1 MKAGRAGTVYLVG
14 AGPGDPGLLTQRG
27 LELLRSADAV
37 LYDRLVDQRILSF
50 ASDRAEVIF
59 VGKRPHGESGAQE
72 GIAAEMV
79 RRARLGQTVV
89 RLKGGDPFVFG
100 RGGEEAQ
107 ALARADIP
115 FEVVP
120 GITSAIAVPA
130 YAGIPVTHR
139 EVASSFTVVSG
150 SEDPGKEESLVDWKA
165 LAAGGGTLVLLMGW
179 ESLGGICKTLKE
191 NGMPADTPA
200 ALIQWGTR
208 PGQRVVE
215 GTLDTVLD
223 LGKEAGLEPPIV
235 AVFGPAVALR
245 SEIRWFDNRPLS
257 GKRIMVTRARTQIS
271 ATADLLSREGA
282 EVIELPS
289 IRIVPP
295 DDATPVKRAAQSLAS
310 YSWVVFT
317 SVNGVDAFW
326 EAIREVGLDSRA
338 FAGVKVAAI
347 GPATAESLARHGIHA
362 DRMPSEYISESVVE
376 SLQEHIEPGDRVLLP
391 RAAEGRNALVEGLQK
406 LGAEVEHVV
415 TYKTLA
421 SEESKHEALALLKQG
436 EIDAVTFTS
445 SSTVSSLVSI
455 LDGDIALLQKPAI
468 ACIGPVTATTAA
480 GLGLKV
486 AVQAREYTIAGL
498 VEALK
503 EHFSSRVQS
512 G

>member
-1 MKAGRAGTVYLVG
+1 MKAARPGTVYLVG
-14 AGPGDPGLLTQRG
+14 AGPGDPGLLTLRG

-50 ASDRAEVIF
+50 TSDRTEVIF
-59 VGKRPHGESGAQE
+59 VGKWPNGESNAQE
-72 GIAAEMV
+72 GITAEMV

-89 RLKGGDPFVFG
+89 RLKGGDPFIFG

-107 ALARADIP
+107 ALAGADIP

-165 LAAGGGTLVLLMGW
+165 LAASGGTLVLLMGW
-179 ESLGGICKTLKE
+179 ESLGRIGRTLKE
-191 NGMPADTPA
+191 NGMPVDTPA

-223 LGKEAGLEPPIV
+223 LGREAGLEPPIV

-295 DDATPVKRAAQSLAS
+295 DDATPLKLAAQGLAS
-310 YSWVVFT
+310 YKWVVFT

-326 EAIREVGLDSRA
+326 GALEEIGLDSRA

-347 GPATAESLARHGIHA
+347 GPATAESLARRGIHA

-421 SEESKHEALALLKQG
+421 SEESKQEALALLKQG
-436 EIDAVTFTS
+436 AVDAVTFTS
-445 SSTVSSLVSI
+445 SSTVLSLVSI
-455 LDGDIALLQKPAI
+455 LGGDISLLQQPAI
-468 ACIGPVTATTAA
+468 ACIGPVTAATAA

-503 EHFSSRVQS
+503 EHFLSQVQS

>member
-1 MKAGRAGTVYLVG
+1 MKAARPGTVYLVG
-14 AGPGDPGLLTQRG
+14 AGPGDPGLLTLRG

-50 ASDRAEVIF
+50 TSDRTEVIF
-59 VGKRPHGESGAQE
+59 VGKWPNGESNAQE
-72 GIAAEMV
+72 GITAEMV

-107 ALARADIP
+107 ALAGADIP

-120 GITSAIAVPA
+120 GVTSAIAVPA

-165 LAAGGGTLVLLMGW
+165 LAASGGTLVLLMGW
-179 ESLGGICKTLKE
+179 ESLGRIGRTLKE
-191 NGMPADTPA
+191 NGMPVDTPA

-223 LGKEAGLEPPIV
+223 LGREAGLEPPIV

-295 DDATPVKRAAQSLAS
+295 DDATPLKLAAQGLAS
-310 YSWVVFT
+310 YKWVVFT

-326 EAIREVGLDSRA
+326 GALEEIGLDSRA

-347 GPATAESLARHGIHA
+347 GPATAESLARRGIHA

-421 SEESKHEALALLKQG
+421 SEESKQEALALLKQG
-436 EIDAVTFTS
+436 AVDAVTFTS
-445 SSTVSSLVSI
+445 SSTVLSLVSI
-455 LDGDIALLQKPAI
+455 LGGDISLLQQPAI
-468 ACIGPVTATTAA
+468 ACIGPVTAATAA

-503 EHFSSRVQS
+503 EHFLSQVQS

>member
-1 MKAGRAGTVYLVG
+1 MKAARPGTVYLVG
-14 AGPGDPGLLTQRG
+14 AGPGDPGLLTLRG

-50 ASDRAEVIF
+50 TSDRTEVIF
-59 VGKRPHGESGAQE
+59 VGKWPNGESNAQE
-72 GIAAEMV
+72 GITAEMV

-107 ALARADIP
+107 ALAGADIP

-120 GITSAIAVPA
+120 GVTSAIAVPA

-165 LAAGGGTLVLLMGW
+165 LAASGGTLVLLMGW
-179 ESLGGICKTLKE
+179 ESLGRIGRTLKE
-191 NGMPADTPA
+191 NGMPVDTPA

-223 LGKEAGLEPPIV
+223 LGREAGLEPPIV

-295 DDATPVKRAAQSLAS
+295 DDATPLKLAAQGLAS
-310 YSWVVFT
+310 YKWVVFT

-326 EAIREVGLDSRA
+326 GALEEIGLDSRA
-338 FAGVKVAAI
+338 FAGVRVAAI
-347 GPATAESLARHGIHA
+347 GPATAESLARRGIHA

-421 SEESKHEALALLKQG
+421 SEESKQEALALLKQG
-436 EIDAVTFTS
+436 AVDAVTFTS
-445 SSTVSSLVSI
+445 SSTVLSLVSI
-455 LDGDIALLQKPAI
+455 LGGDISLLQQPAI
-468 ACIGPVTATTAA
+468 ACIGPVTAATAA

-503 EHFSSRVQS
+503 EHFLSQVQS

>member
-1 MKAGRAGTVYLVG
+1 M
-14 AGPGDPGLLTQRG
+14 
-27 LELLRSADAV
+27 
-37 LYDRLVDQRILSF
+37 
-50 ASDRAEVIF
+50 
-59 VGKRPHGESGAQE
+59 
-72 GIAAEMV
+72 
-79 RRARLGQTVV
+79 
-89 RLKGGDPFVFG
+89 
-100 RGGEEAQ
+100 
-107 ALARADIP
+107 
-115 FEVVP
+115 
-120 GITSAIAVPA
+120 
-130 YAGIPVTHR
+130 
-139 EVASSFTVVSG
+139 
-150 SEDPGKEESLVDWKA
+150 
-165 LAAGGGTLVLLMGW
+165 VLLMGW

-191 NGMPADTPA
+191 NGMSADTPA

-215 GTLDTVLD
+215 GTLDTVPD
-223 LGKEAGLEPPIV
+223 LGREAGLEPPVV

-245 SEIRWFDNRPLS
+245 SEVRWFDNRPLS

-282 EVIELPS
+282 EVVELPS

-295 DDATPVKRAAQSLAS
+295 DDATPVKRAARNLAS

-326 EAIREVGLDSRA
+326 QALREIGLDSRA

-406 LGAEVEHVV
+406 LGAEAEHVV

-421 SEESKHEALALLKQG
+421 SEESKQEALALLKQG
-436 EIDAVTFTS
+436 
-445 SSTVSSLVSI
+445 
-455 LDGDIALLQKPAI
+455 
-468 ACIGPVTATTAA
+468 
-480 GLGLKV
+480 
-486 AVQAREYTIAGL
+486 R
-498 VEALK
+498 
-503 EHFSSRVQS
+503 
-512 G
+512 

>member
-1 MKAGRAGTVYLVG
+1 MKAARPGTVYLVG
-14 AGPGDPGLLTQRG
+14 AGPGDPGLLTLRG

-50 ASDRAEVIF
+50 TSDRTEVIF
-59 VGKRPHGESGAQE
+59 VGKWPNGESNAQE
-72 GIAAEMV
+72 GITAEMV

-107 ALARADIP
+107 ALAGADIP

-120 GITSAIAVPA
+120 GVTSAIAVPA

-150 SEDPGKEESLVDWKA
+150 SEDPGKESLVDWKA
-165 LAAGGGTLVLLMGW
+165 LAASGGTLVLLMGW
-179 ESLGGICKTLKE
+179 ESLGRIGRTLKE
-191 NGMPADTPA
+191 NGMPVDTPA

-223 LGKEAGLEPPIV
+223 LGREAGLEPPIV

-295 DDATPVKRAAQSLAS
+295 DDATPLKLAAQGLAS
-310 YSWVVFT
+310 YKWVVFT

-326 EAIREVGLDSRA
+326 GALEEIGLDSRA

-347 GPATAESLARHGIHA
+347 GPATAESLARRGIHA

-421 SEESKHEALALLKQG
+421 SEESKQEALALLKQG
-436 EIDAVTFTS
+436 AVDAVTFTS
-445 SSTVSSLVSI
+445 SSTVLSLVSI
-455 LDGDIALLQKPAI
+455 LGGDISLLQQPAI
-468 ACIGPVTATTAA
+468 ACIGPVTAATAA

-503 EHFSSRVQS
+503 EHFLSQVQS

>member
-1 MKAGRAGTVYLVG
+1 MKAARPGTVYLVG
-14 AGPGDPGLLTQRG
+14 AGPGDPGLLTLRG

-50 ASDRAEVIF
+50 TSGRTEVIF
-59 VGKRPHGESGAQE
+59 VGKWPNGESNAQE
-72 GIAAEMV
+72 GITAEMV

-107 ALARADIP
+107 ALAGADIP

-120 GITSAIAVPA
+120 GVTSAIAVPA

-165 LAAGGGTLVLLMGW
+165 LAASGGTLVLLMGW
-179 ESLGGICKTLKE
+179 ESLGRIGRTLKE
-191 NGMPADTPA
+191 NGMPVDTPA

-223 LGKEAGLEPPIV
+223 LGREAGLEPPIV

-295 DDATPVKRAAQSLAS
+295 DDATPLKLAAQGLAS
-310 YSWVVFT
+310 YKWVVFT

-326 EAIREVGLDSRA
+326 GALEEIGLDSRA

-347 GPATAESLARHGIHA
+347 GPATAESLARRGIHA

-421 SEESKHEALALLKQG
+421 SEESKQEALALLKQG
-436 EIDAVTFTS
+436 AVDAVTFTS
-445 SSTVSSLVSI
+445 SSTVLSLVSI
-455 LDGDIALLQKPAI
+455 LGGDISLLQQPAI
-468 ACIGPVTATTAA
+468 ACIGPVTAATAA

-503 EHFSSRVQS
+503 EHFLSQVQS